1 MKPQEPII
9 TLSMHLL
16 LFKMRK
22 QFSEATAH
30 LVTDIMRKQFS
41 EAIAHQVT
49 DSAIKPQA
57 SKSIPDPVVEQEW
70 GDGNGY

>member
-1 MKPQEPII
+1 MKAKEPII

-30 LVTDIMRKQFS
+30 LVTD
-41 EAIAHQVT
+41 
-49 DSAIKPQA
+49 SAINPQA

>member
-16 LFKMRK
+16 LFK
-22 QFSEATAH
+22 
-30 LVTDIMRKQFS
+30 MRKQFS

>member
-1 MKPQEPII
+1 MKAKEPII

-30 LVTDIMRKQFS
+30 LVTD
-41 EAIAHQVT
+41 
-49 DSAIKPQA
+49 SAINSAINPQA